1 MRRHDPYPLNNR
13 YGLVNSILLK
23 LTSVMVIWIF
33 FKVSKLTEDDFSKEF
48 SVVNEISLKLT
59 FFIVKYPSMEV

>member
-1 MRRHDPYPLNNR
+1 MRRHDPCPLNNR

-59 FFIVKYPSMEV
+59 FFIVK